1 MDFLRKA
8 RSAAL
13 IEKRIIEMKRD
24 KVERKAELR
33 KELESKLQDIKEAE
47 LEDPNLWMNDF

>member
-1 MDFLRKA
+1 MEFLRKA

-47 LEDPNLWMNDF
+47 LEDPNSWMSDF